1 MEHLTLKSFVC
12 FFVGLHYS
20 ITICRWTP
28 FIRHFRERHSGKAIE
43 LGLDEMLDD
52 LGLLTYDLVK
62 YCVADNASNMK
73 KAIRES
79 R

>member
-1 MEHLTLKSFVC
+1 
-12 FFVGLHYS
+12 
-20 ITICRWTP
+20 
-28 FIRHFRERHSGKAIE
+28 
-43 LGLDEMLDD
+43 MLDD